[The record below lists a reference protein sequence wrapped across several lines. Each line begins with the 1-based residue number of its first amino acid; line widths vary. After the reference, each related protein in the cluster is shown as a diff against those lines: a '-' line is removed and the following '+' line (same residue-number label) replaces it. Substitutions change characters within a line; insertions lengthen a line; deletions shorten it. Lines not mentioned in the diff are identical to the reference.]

1 MISLLLALSAQ
12 TTSGRLPPAGPL
24 PPPPTEEQAVLQPV
38 NALFAGIAAH
48 DGGAIN
54 ALLVPNGGACVVTEG
69 PNGSRSVQ
77 RRSWAE
83 LLSRVT
89 TSTDRLEERLTDP
102 AIESD
107 GSIAMVWGNYVFL
120 INGKADHCG
129 IDHFNLVRDSSGAW
143 KIADASWSARTTGC
157 PAQ

>member
-1 MISLLLALSAQ
+1 M
-12 TTSGRLPPAGPL
+12 
-24 PPPPTEEQAVLQPV
+24 LQPV

-48 DGGAIN
+48 DGAAIS
-54 ALLVPNGGACVVTEG
+54 ALLVPNGGASVVTEL
-69 PNGSRSVQ
+69 PNGSRTVQ

-89 TSTDRLEERLTDP
+89 TGSDRLEERLTDP

-107 GSIAMVWGNYVFL
+107 GSIALVWGNYVFL
-120 INGKADHCG
+120 INGKVDHCG
-129 IDHFNLVRDSSGAW
+129 VDHFNLVRDNGTW
-143 KIADASWSARTTGC
+143 KIADASWSVRTAGC